1 MSTYRELLQR
11 TRCRDLGDRRARRRR
26 RLPDALWIDVREADE
41 WEQGHIPG
49 ATFVPRGNLESRIE
63 GVAPDRSAPI
73 VLYCAAGNRS
83 VFAAKTL
90 EELGY
95 ESVYSLVGGFTDW
108 KRNGGEIDDA
118 RARSRRR
125 RTRATRATC

>member
-1 MSTYRELLQR
+1 MSTYRELLQK
-11 TRCRDLGDRRARRRR
+11 TRAEIAEVDARAAQA
-26 RLPDALWIDVREADE
+26 LPGAIWVDVREADE

-49 ATFVPRGNLESRIE
+49 AVHIERGNLESRIE
-63 GVAPDRSAPI
+63 AVARDRSAPI

-95 ESVYSLVGGFTDW
+95 EAPYSLVGG
-108 KRNGGEIDDA
+108 
-118 RARSRRR
+118 
-125 RTRATRATC
+125 